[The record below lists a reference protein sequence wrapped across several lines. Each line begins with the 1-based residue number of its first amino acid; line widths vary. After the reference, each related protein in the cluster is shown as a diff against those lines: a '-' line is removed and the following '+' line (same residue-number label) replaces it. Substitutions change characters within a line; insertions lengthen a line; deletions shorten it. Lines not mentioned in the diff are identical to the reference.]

1 MCSRST
7 IGYSTL
13 VGGNL
18 LSWKYKKKNQLLLD
32 LVQKQSINDDL
43 LDMNCCG

>member
-1 MCSRST
+1 MD
-7 IGYSTL
+7 
-13 VGGNL
+13 VQE
-18 LSWKYKKKNQLLLD
+18 KNQLLLD

>member
-1 MCSRST
+1 ME
-7 IGYSTL
+7 
-13 VGGNL
+13 VQE
-18 LSWKYKKKNQLLLD
+18 KNQLLLD